1 MEDGIGVRVAIPTVT
16 DSRGS
21 LSVVELQEAVP
32 FQVQRVFFLH
42 GVPQGAVRGNH
53 ATYSPEFLIC
63 AAGSCRIR
71 LNDGQRETEELF
83 SAADQGI
90 LLAPLTWRSF
100 SDFSEDCLLICFSDR
115 PYADGDI
122 IRDFDLF
129 LKLKND
135 TRKTHP

>member
-1 MEDGIGVRVAIPTVT
+1 MEYTIGGRVTIPTVT
-16 DSRGS
+16 DPRGS
-21 LSVVELQEAVP
+21 LSVVELKDAVP
-32 FQVQRVFFLH
+32 FQVQRVFYLH
-42 GVPQGAVRGNH
+42 GVPQGAVRGDH

-83 SAADQGI
+83 SAAGQGI
-90 LLAPLTWRSF
+90 LLPPLTWRSF
-100 SDFSEDCLLICFSDR
+100 SDFSEDCLLLCFSDR
-115 PYADGDI
+115 PYEDADI

-135 TRKTHP
+135 AGQTHS

>member
-1 MEDGIGVRVAIPTVT
+1 MEDGIGARIAIPAFT

-21 LSVVELQEAVP
+21 LSVVELQRAIP
-32 FQVQRVFFLH
+32 FQVQRVFYLH

-63 AAGSCRIR
+63 AAGSCRVR

-83 SAADQGI
+83 SAAGQGI
-90 LLAPLTWRSF
+90 LLPPLTWRSF
-100 SDFSEDCLLICFSDR
+100 SDFSDDCLLLCFSDR

-129 LKLKND
+129 LKLKSD
-135 TRKTHP
+135 VGETHP